1 MVVVTLAMVFWS
13 FLLVFSHWTLDHCQI
28 GKKLNMH
35 GLRCVDACSLRDCR
49 IDIVAVKISGLYF
62 VAIHQR
68 KFLLGCIELD
78 VE

>member
-1 MVVVTLAMVFWS
+1 MVVMTLAVVFALS
-13 FLLVFSHWTLDHCQI
+13 FVFFRTGHWTIVRLARSGTC
-28 GKKLNMH
+28 MAFV
-35 GLRCVDACSLRDCR
+35 CVAACRLRDCR
-49 IDIVAVKISGLYF
+49 IDIVVVKISGLYF